1 MFYEDT
7 LYRSAL
13 KHEVG
18 RELCYDMFFLLAKN
32 IEDVPNKAQ
41 GETHLEALVKDI
53 AILKVI
59 VSDVCRIVVKHKRTK
74 HEDGRDFFTAGQWK
88 ELYSKVK
95 HDRFIEERRAIEKG
109 RAFVT
114 AFNTPMGTAI
124 EECIL
129 RGVQTGYELINTGDI
144 SMEGV
149 YKMNIYRTMSL
160 RWEEKILAYKKNIER
175 VRKII
180 YKENSE

>member
-7 LYRSAL
+7 LFCHAL
-13 KHEVG
+13 RHEVG

-41 GETHLEALVKDI
+41 DEAHLESLINDI
-53 AILKVI
+53 TTLKYI
-59 VSDVCRIVVKHKRTK
+59 VSDICRVIVRFDKTS
-74 HEDGRDFFTAGQWK
+74 HEDGRDFFTAKQWK

-95 HDRFIEERRAIEKG
+95 HNRFIEERRAIEKG
-109 RAFVT
+109 RSFAT
-114 AFNTPMGTAI
+114 AYNTPMGIAI
-124 EECIL
+124 EERLL
-129 RGVQTGYELINTGDI
+129 RGVQTGYELIDKGEI

-149 YKMNIYRTMSL
+149 YKMNIFRTMLL
-160 RWEEKILAYKKNIER
+160 RWEEKILTYKKNIER

-180 YKENSE
+180 YKEN